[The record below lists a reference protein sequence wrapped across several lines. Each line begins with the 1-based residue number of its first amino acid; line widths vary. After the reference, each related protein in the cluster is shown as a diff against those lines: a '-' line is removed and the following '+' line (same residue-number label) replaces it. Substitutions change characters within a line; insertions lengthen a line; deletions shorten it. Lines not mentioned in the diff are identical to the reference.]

1 MTRIALASGQPLA
14 EARRQMRRTRQ
25 SLPLPTGEATTATSI
40 FWNATPVASATPHT
54 KGSWIQL
61 VAATTADI
69 YGLLVFSTTNTS
81 SSAADSSS
89 LLDVGVGASGS
100 EVVAVA
106 DLAMGY
112 RGAGNL
118 PYRVPVFI
126 PSGSRIALR
135 LQGAQVSKTYQV
147 GVIPYTRTFSPVRP
161 SSTVAAL
168 NAASTSSHGTAL
180 TVPGGTNAKGAW
192 TQLVAATT
200 EPYTSLMLGLQGN
213 AGTAFASTNC
223 LVDLGL
229 GASGAEVVAVPNIC
243 ATASSAESLT
253 PTDQG
258 AWLVDVPAGTRI
270 AARYQIASLATT
282 LDAIV
287 YGIR

>member
-1 MTRIALASGQPLA
+1 LASGQPLA

-112 RGAGNL
+112 RGAG
-118 PYRVPVFI
+118 
-126 PSGSRIALR
+126 
-135 LQGAQVSKTYQV
+135 
-147 GVIPYTRTFSPVRP
+147 
-161 SSTVAAL
+161 
-168 NAASTSSHGTAL
+168 
-180 TVPGGTNAKGAW
+180 
-192 TQLVAATT
+192 
-200 EPYTSLMLGLQGN
+200 
-213 AGTAFASTNC
+213 
-223 LVDLGL
+223 L